1 MQWAFGTSPNSVLES
16 TVRVAFDTGLQPR
29 EFIDSL
35 VALGFLAPEDSNT
48 QLLDSAIV
56 TLGSIIQ
63 PEESDHAPW
72 FASGIDMLR
81 TRQLLYKIYLRPA
94 TASARSLS
102 HTRSNA
108 IISAWD
114 RSLFHGGLQQA
125 YAVVEKYNEELPE
138 EQQQKVHMLGWDC
151 VRPEKSRVK
160 VYTYHSHTSLR
171 TLKDM
176 WTQRG
181 QLTGPEI
188 DIGLQCIEELWNLL
202 YVAGEGV
209 WEEDK
214 ERLSRLGVP
223 QSICL
228 GLEIKPGAEL
238 PTPKLYLQPA
248 RFGNMSDSEIAVA
261 LQGWFGRRG
270 FGGISNSWGESF
282 GEIL

>member
-1 MQWAFGTSPNSVLES
+1 M
-16 TVRVAFDTGLQPR
+16 RIAFDTGLQPR
-29 EFIDSL
+29 EFMNSL
-35 VALGFLAPEDSNT
+35 VPLGFLAPEEAST
-48 QLLDSAIV
+48 QLLDLVIE
-56 TLGSIIQ
+56 TLDSIIK
-63 PEESDHAPW
+63 PDERDHTPW
-72 FASGIDMLR
+72 YASGIDMLR

-102 HTRSNA
+102 HARSNA

-114 RSLFHGGLQQA
+114 NSLFNGGLRQA
-125 YAVVEKYNEELPE
+125 YSVIEKYNEELPE

-171 TLKDM
+171 ALKDM

-188 DIGLQCIEELWNLL
+188 DLGLECIEELWNLL
-202 YVAGEGV
+202 YVPGEAEWG
-209 WEEDK
+209 EDK

-248 RFGNMSDSEIAVA
+248 RFGNMSDSEIAAA
-261 LQGWFGRRG
+261 LKGWFGWRG
-270 FGGISNSWGESF
+270 FGGLSESWGKSF